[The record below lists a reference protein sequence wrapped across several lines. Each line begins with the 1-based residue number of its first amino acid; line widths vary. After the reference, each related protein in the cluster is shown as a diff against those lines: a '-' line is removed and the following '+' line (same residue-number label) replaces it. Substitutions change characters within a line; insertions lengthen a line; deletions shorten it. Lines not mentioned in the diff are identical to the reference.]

1 MKRLL
6 LVEDHPDIADNIR
19 EYLSMCGYCVEH
31 ARTLKQALTL
41 RESHTY
47 DLAILDVGL
56 PDGDGFE
63 LAKLL
68 SRYSDTPFLFLTA
81 RSAIEDRLHGFDL
94 GAMDYI
100 VKPFDLRELE
110 ARIRSRISPKS
121 SKVYKIADI
130 SLDFDQ
136 QVFGIGQTSVH
147 LTQKEQQILLS
158 LLERDR
164 VVSRS
169 ELIEE
174 LWGE

>member
-19 EYLSMCGYCVEH
+19 EYLGLCGYSVEH
-31 ARTLKQALTL
+31 ARTLKQALIL

-47 DLAILDVGL
+47 DLAILDIGL

-94 GAMDYI
+94 GAIDYI

-121 SKVYKIADI
+121 SKIYKIADM

-136 QVFGIGQTSVH
+136 QIFGIGQASIH
-147 LTQKEQQILLS
+147 LTQKEQQILLL